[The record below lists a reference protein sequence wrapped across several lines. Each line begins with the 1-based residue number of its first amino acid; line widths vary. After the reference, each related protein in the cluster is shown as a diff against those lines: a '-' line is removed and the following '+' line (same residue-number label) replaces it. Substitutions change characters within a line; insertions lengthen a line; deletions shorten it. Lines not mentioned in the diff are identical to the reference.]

1 LLTVKWKDVWPD
13 LWALVDNDLALVSD
27 DLVYYQV
34 DKLLDE
40 NEVNDARRAISLIK
54 RVAETGKPDLNALT
68 EAYVLLSS
76 LYFRKPQP
84 PEMKIRLEEAKRR
97 LANILTKLGTDVKQL
112 DDKAKE
118 RLSEKVK
125 AAQQAAQQQ
134 AQQATA
140 QQKPAQQ
147 PTQPGNPGSPQQK
160 QNEPQSGGAKQ

>member
-1 LLTVKWKDVWPD
+1 MKWKDVWPD

-40 NEVNDARRAISLIK
+40 NDLNDARKAISLVK

-84 PEMKIRLEEAKRR
+84 PEMKIRLEESKRR
-97 LANILTKLGTDVKQL
+97 LANVLTKLGIDVKQL
-112 DDKAKE
+112 DEKAKE
-118 RLSEKVK
+118 KLNEKVK

-134 AQQATA
+134 AGA
-140 QQKPAQQ
+140 QQRQAQQ
-147 PTQPGNPGSPQQK
+147 PAQAGGPASPQQR
-160 QNEPQSGGAKQ
+160 QNEPQAGGAKQ